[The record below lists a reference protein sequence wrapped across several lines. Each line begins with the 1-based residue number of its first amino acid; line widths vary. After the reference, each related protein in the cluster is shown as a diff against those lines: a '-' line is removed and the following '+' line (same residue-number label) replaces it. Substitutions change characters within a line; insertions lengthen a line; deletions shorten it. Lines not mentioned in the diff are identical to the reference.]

1 MSIVEDMNNL
11 RQEIT
16 DENYQRQEFIS
27 ESKQNVSDLISDYS
41 KQRQEMTTEQ
51 KADLRQSVSDLKN
64 AEVIRKEDA
73 AEYREELQETVSDL
87 KDVSNALI
95 ADFVVQHQNRAAELN
110 TYLEDAETERKANSA
125 VLKANL
131 RQSVSDL
138 KNAEVIRKEDAAEY
152 REELQKTVSD
162 LKDASNALIADFAVQ
177 HQNRAAELDA
187 YLEDAETERKANS
200 AVLKAETTEFVTNL
214 KNQIETLLND
224 DSTERIAMR
233 RAWSGEKTV
242 IDPVIHESVV
252 KNVPVTTEIEP
263 EPDVEAE
270 PVSIEET
277 TVQSLP
283 EIQVESGGNGN
294 SLNEPEVSVPDEMFE
309 LKSKML
315 EIVISST
322 DGISLTEIGDK
333 LGVEW
338 RKLIRPARDLLEN
351 EQVKKVD
358 VNYFPKETQE

>member
-1 MSIVEDMNNL
+1 
-11 RQEIT
+11 
-16 DENYQRQEFIS
+16 
-27 ESKQNVSDLISDYS
+27 
-41 KQRQEMTTEQ
+41 
-51 KADLRQSVSDLKN
+51 
-64 AEVIRKEDA
+64 
-73 AEYREELQETVSDL
+73 
-87 KDVSNALI
+87 
-95 ADFVVQHQNRAAELN
+95 
-110 TYLEDAETERKANSA
+110 
-125 VLKANL
+125 
-131 RQSVSDL
+131 
-138 KNAEVIRKEDAAEY
+138 
-152 REELQKTVSD
+152 
-162 LKDASNALIADFAVQ
+162 
-177 HQNRAAELDA
+177 
-187 YLEDAETERKANS
+187 
-200 AVLKAETTEFVTNL
+200 
-214 KNQIETLLND
+214 
-224 DSTERIAMR
+224 
-233 RAWSGEKTV
+233 V